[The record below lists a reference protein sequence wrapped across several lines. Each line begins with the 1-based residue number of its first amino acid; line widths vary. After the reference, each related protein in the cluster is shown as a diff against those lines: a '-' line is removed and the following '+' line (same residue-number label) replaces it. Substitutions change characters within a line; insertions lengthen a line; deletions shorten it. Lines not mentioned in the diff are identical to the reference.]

1 MSTDGRPKFVV
12 LEGLDGA
19 GKTTAAKLFAKET
32 GAVCMTTPSEALR
45 AHRDVIV
52 ESLATQSSRQL
63 FYLSTVEDASERIRL
78 LLGQGRSVV
87 LDRYYLSTQAYAAF
101 RGSNLEV
108 PLLEATL
115 LIPDLTVFVEAP
127 LEVRRARL
135 LKRGFNPFDRETMSE
150 KANARLI
157 REYEA
162 RFGCRVTGRLLR
174 IDTSTVEPCE
184 IVQRIRAELRSDDA
198 IHGTAARC

>member
-1 MSTDGRPKFVV
+1 MSTAGCPKFVV

-52 ESLATQSSRQL
+52 ESLATQLSRQL
-63 FYLSTVEDASERIRL
+63 FYLSMVEDASERIRL
-78 LLGQGRSVV
+78 LLGQGGSVV

-135 LKRGFNPFDRETMSE
+135 LTRGLNPFDRETMSE

-174 IDTSTVEPCE
+174 I
-184 IVQRIRAELRSDDA
+184 
-198 IHGTAARC
+198 

>member
-1 MSTDGRPKFVV
+1 MMNQPFFVV
-12 LEGLDGA
+12 FEGLDGA

-32 GAVCMTTPSEALR
+32 GAVFMTTPSERLR

-52 ESLATQSSRQL
+52 ESLATQRSRQL

-87 LDRYYLSTQAYAAF
+87 LDRYYLSTQTYAAF

-115 LIPDLTVFVEAP
+115 LTPDVTVFVEAP
-127 LEVRRARL
+127 LQVRRARL
-135 LKRGFNPFDRETMSE
+135 LKRGHNPFDRETMTE
-150 KANARLI
+150 GANARLI

-162 RFGCRVTGRLLR
+162 RFGCRLTGRLLR
-174 IDTSTVEPCE
+174 IDTSTAEPCE
-184 IVQRIRAELRSDDA
+184 VVQRIRAEIASDDTV
-198 IHGTAARC
+198 HHSAARC